1 MQNTM
6 QRFLRD
12 EHGVRS
18 VMVLSLAFGVMH
30 THLGLTMVLSST
42 VASVCFGFFYL
53 CHRNLVGVTIVH
65 YIMGVAGHYL
75 TMMASI

>member
-18 VMVLSLAFGVMH
+18 V
-30 THLGLTMVLSST
+30 MVLSST